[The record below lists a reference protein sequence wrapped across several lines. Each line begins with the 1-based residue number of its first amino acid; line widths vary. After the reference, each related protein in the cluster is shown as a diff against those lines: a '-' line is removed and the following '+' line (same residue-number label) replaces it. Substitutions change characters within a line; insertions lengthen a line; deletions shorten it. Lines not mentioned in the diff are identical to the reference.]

1 MFVMYFRYLDVLHIT
16 MDPDLWMV
24 RNLTHVTLHT
34 SPSRDALLMELN
46 EEQALLY
53 LPVIVYMALLMVVG
67 TTGNLLVC
75 YVFYNK
81 PYRSTSRIFILTLAV
96 LDLTCCVVGMVVEI
110 VDLRFPYTFND
121 IVACRLLRFTTFA
134 TSISSGTVLVCV
146 AFDRFFKVCRPIKRQ
161 LSGRAIR
168 RMCVGATCLGAF
180 CSWPAVLL
188 YGIRAVQ
195 TKHPDIV
202 GTDCSTSDNVSNTFY
217 PVIYYGFLLS
227 LFVVGLVILIVLY
240 TFIGTRLYHLKKR
253 KTSQTGLTPAISS
266 LSVTSG
272 AVTVKT
278 VAVRKPTLTRR
289 FSKALRHTTKT
300 TWMLFVITLVFVL
313 SFLPYLIVMV
323 LRHTISDFT
332 RSPAQQLIVNFCL
345 RSYFIN
351 SSVNPIIYALMNRQ
365 FRMRSRN
372 VLLGCSL
379 GCNKYR

>member
-1 MFVMYFRYLDVLHIT
+1 
-16 MDPDLWMV
+16 MDPDLWIMGNIT
-24 RNLTHVTLHT
+24 RVTLRT

-110 VDLRFPYTFND
+110 VDLRFPYTFDD

-134 TSISSGTVLVCV
+134 TSIASGTVLVCV
-146 AFDRFFKVCRPIKRQ
+146 AFDRFFKVCRPIRRQ
-161 LSGRAIR
+161 LSGRVIR
-168 RMCVGATCLGAF
+168 RMCIGATCLGAF

-188 YGIRAVQ
+188 FGIRAVQ
-195 TKHPDIV
+195 TKHLDVV

-217 PVIYYGFLLS
+217 PIIYYGFLLS

-240 TFIGTRLYHLKKR
+240 TLIGTRLYHLKKR
-253 KTSQTGLTPAISS
+253 KPTQGALTPAISS

-323 LRHTISDFT
+323 LRHTIPDFEFT
-332 RSPAQQLIVNFCL
+332 RSPSEQLIVNFCL

-365 FRMRSRN
+365 FRLRSRN
-372 VLLGCSL
+372 VLLSCTL